1 MSKENWTYNIAPCS
15 FQKTFS
21 FYGDPLKIKIPANIA
36 TITPYPPGKPLD
48 ELEREYGITNSI
60 KLASNENPWGPSPK
74 VIRAL
79 RAELSQ
85 LHRYPDGSCY
95 YLVQALA
102 EKLGIAPGEIVM
114 GNGSNEIIEFL
125 VKAFVQEGDEVITSH
140 PSFLMY
146 QKIVQVRGGI
156 NHVVP
161 LLDMRHD
168 LGGIQKLVSEKTRL
182 IFIDNPNNP
191 TGTAIPLVELHRFLS
206 DLPESVIVVLDEAYV
221 DFMDKKLQVD
231 FSSLIKNVEGRCP
244 VVFLRTFSKAYGL
257 SGLRVG
263 YGMMAKGIAECL
275 HKVRQPF
282 NINQMAQVGALAA
295 LEDEE
300 YYQLTLDRTAKAR
313 AYLSREVDK
322 LGCRSYPTETN
333 FFLIDVQG
341 NADKLY
347 QAMLYQGVIVRSMS
361 AYGFTNFIRVT
372 FGTDEENQRFVKS
385 LADCL
390 GELGYV

>member
-1 MSKENWTYNIAPCS
+1 L
-15 FQKTFS
+15 QKNT
-21 FYGDPLKIKIPANIA
+21 FYGDTLKIKIPDNIA
-36 TITPYPPGKPLD
+36 AITPYPPGKPLD
-48 ELEREYGITNSI
+48 ELEREYGIKNSI

-74 VIRAL
+74 AIRAL
-79 RAELSQ
+79 RAELLN

-102 EKLGIAPGEIVM
+102 EKLGVTPAEIVM
-114 GNGSNEIIEFL
+114 GNGSNEVIEFL
-125 VKAFVQEGDEVITSH
+125 VKAFVEEGDEVITSH

-161 LLDMRHD
+161 LKDMGHD
-168 LGGIQKLVSEKTRL
+168 LTAIKNMVSGKTRL
-182 IFIDNPNNP
+182 IFLDNPNNP
-191 TGTAIPLVELHRFLS
+191 TGTAIPPVELYRFLS
-206 DLPESVIVVLDEAYV
+206 DIPESVIVVLDEAYV

-231 FSSLIKNVEGRCP
+231 LYSLLRNVEGRCP

-257 SGLRVG
+257 AGLRVG
-263 YGMMAKGIAECL
+263 YGLMAKEISACL

-300 YYQLTLDRTAKAR
+300 YYLLMLERTVKGR
-313 AYLSREVDK
+313 SFLSREVDK
-322 LGCRSYPTETN
+322 LGCKSYPSETS
-333 FFLIDVQG
+333 FFLIDVRG

-347 QAMLYQGVIVRSMS
+347 QAMLHKGVIVRSMS
-361 AYGFTNFIRVT
+361 AYGFENFIRVT
-372 FGTDEENQRFVKS
+372 VGTEEENNRFLKS

>member
-1 MSKENWTYNIAPCS
+1 L
-15 FQKTFS
+15 
-21 FYGDPLKIKIPANIA
+21 FYGDSVKIKIPDTIKA
-36 TITPYPPGKPLD
+36 ITPYPPGKPLD
-48 ELEREYGITNSI
+48 ELEREYGISNSI

-74 VIRAL
+74 AINAL
-79 RAELSQ
+79 QAELSN

-95 YLVQALA
+95 YLVQAIA
-102 EKLGIAPGEIVM
+102 EKLGLSPAEIVM
-114 GNGSNEIIEFL
+114 GNGSNEVIEFL

-161 LLDMRHD
+161 LKDMCHD
-168 LGGIQKLVSEKTRL
+168 LEVIKKMVSGKTRL
-182 IFIDNPNNP
+182 IFLDNPNNP
-191 TGTAIPLVELHRFLS
+191 TGTAIQPVQLYKFLS
-206 DLPESVIVVLDEAYV
+206 DIPESVIVVLDEAYV

-231 FSSLIKNVEGRCP
+231 AYSLIRNVEKRCP

-263 YGMMAKGIAECL
+263 YGLMPKDVAECL

-295 LEDEE
+295 LMDED
-300 YYQLTLDRTAKAR
+300 YYQLTLERTAKGMAN
-313 AYLSREVDK
+313 LSREVDK
-322 LGCRSYPTETN
+322 FGCKSFPSETN

-341 NADKLY
+341 DADKLY
-347 QAMLYQGVIVRSMS
+347 QAMLYKGVIVRSMS
-361 AYGFTNFIRVT
+361 AYGFKNFIRVT
-372 FGTDEENQRFVKS
+372 VGTEEENNRFLSS

-390 GELGYV
+390 AELSYV

>member
-1 MSKENWTYNIAPCS
+1 MKINIPQNIA
-15 FQKTFS
+15 
-21 FYGDPLKIKIPANIA
+21 A
-36 TITPYPPGKPLD
+36 ITPYPPGKPLD
-48 ELEREYGITNSI
+48 ELEREYGIKNSI

-74 VIRAL
+74 VARAL
-79 RAELSQ
+79 RAELFN

-95 YLVQALA
+95 YLVRALA
-102 EKLGIAPGEIVM
+102 EKTGVSPAEIVM
-114 GNGSNEIIEFL
+114 GNGSNEVIEFL

-161 LLDMRHD
+161 LKNMQHD
-168 LGGIQKLVSEKTRL
+168 IQKIKKLVSEKTRL

-191 TGTAIPLVELHRFLS
+191 TGTAIPPVDLYRFLS
-206 DLPESVIVVLDEAYV
+206 DLPEHVIVVLDEAYV
-221 DFMDKKLQVD
+221 DFMDKKLQAD
-231 FSSLIKNVEGRCP
+231 IYSLIRNAEGRCP
-244 VVFLRTFSKAYGL
+244 VVSLRTFSKAYGL
-257 SGLRVG
+257 AGLRVG
-263 YGMMAKGIAECL
+263 YGLMAKEIAECL

-300 YYQLTLDRTAKAR
+300 YYHLTIERTTMGR
-313 AYLSREVDK
+313 AYLSREADK
-322 LGCRSYPTETN
+322 LGCKSYPSETN

-347 QAMLYQGVIVRSMS
+347 QAMLYKGVIVRSMS
-361 AYGFTNFIRVT
+361 AYGFENFIRVT
-372 FGTDEENQRFVKS
+372 VGTEEENNRLIKS

>member
-1 MSKENWTYNIAPCS
+1 MT
-15 FQKTFS
+15 
-21 FYGDPLKIKIPANIA
+21 PLKIKIPENIT

-79 RAELSQ
+79 RAELLN

-102 EKLGIAPGEIVM
+102 EKLGIAPSEIVM

-161 LLDMRHD
+161 LQDMRHD
-168 LGGIQKLVSEKTRL
+168 LGGIKKLVSEKTRL
-182 IFIDNPNNP
+182 IFLDNPNNP
-191 TGTAIPLVELHRFLS
+191 TGTAIPPVQLYRFLS
-206 DLPESVIVVLDEAYV
+206 DIPESVIVVLDEAYV
-221 DFMDKKLQVD
+221 DFMEKKLQVD
-231 FSSLIKNVEGRCP
+231 FYSLIRNVEGRCP

-263 YGMMAKGIAECL
+263 YGMMAREIAECL

-282 NINQMAQVGALAA
+282 NINQMAQVGALVA

-300 YYQLTLDRTAKAR
+300 YYQLTLDKTAKAR
-313 AYLSREVDK
+313 DYLRREVDK
-322 LGCRSYPTETN
+322 LGCKSYPTETN

-341 NADKLY
+341 SADELY
-347 QAMLYQGVIVRSMS
+347 QAMLHKGVIVRSMS

-372 FGTDEENQRFVKS
+372 FGTEEENKRFLTC

-390 GELGYV
+390 TELDYV

>member
-1 MSKENWTYNIAPCS
+1 LAGGTLSL
-15 FQKTFS
+15 FLKTQILVC
-21 FYGDPLKIKIPANIA
+21 GGTLKIKIPENIA
-36 TITPYPPGKPLD
+36 AITPYPPGKPLD
-48 ELEREYGITNSI
+48 ELEREYGIKNSI

-74 VIRAL
+74 AIRAL
-79 RAELSQ
+79 RNELLN

-95 YLVQALA
+95 YLVKSIA
-102 EKLGIAPGEIVM
+102 EKMGVRSAEIVI

-146 QKIVQVRGGI
+146 QKIVQVRGGV
-156 NHVVP
+156 NHIVP
-161 LLDMRHD
+161 LQNMRHD
-168 LGGIQKLVSEKTRL
+168 LLAIKKMVSEKTRL
-182 IFIDNPNNP
+182 VFLDNPNNP
-191 TGTAIPLVELHRFLS
+191 TGTAIPPVEIYRFLS
-206 DLPESVIVVLDEAYV
+206 DMPESVIVVMDEAYV
-221 DFMDKKLQVD
+221 DFMDKKLQLD
-231 FSSLIKNVEGRCP
+231 FFSLIRNDENRCP

-263 YGMMAKGIAECL
+263 YGLMAREIAECL

-300 YYQLTLDRTAKAR
+300 YYQRTLERTAEGLR
-313 AYLSREVDK
+313 YLSSEVNR
-322 LGCRSYPTETN
+322 LGCRSYPSETN

-341 NADKLY
+341 DADKLY
-347 QAMLYQGVIVRSMS
+347 QAMLYHGVIVRSMS
-361 AYGFTNFIRVT
+361 AYGFKNFIRVT
-372 FGTDEENQRFVKS
+372 VGTKEENSRFLQS

-390 GELGYV
+390 RELGYV

>member
-1 MSKENWTYNIAPCS
+1 M
-15 FQKTFS
+15 
-21 FYGDPLKIKIPANIA
+21 KIKIPENIA

-156 NHVVP
+156 NHVAP
-161 LLDMRHD
+161 LRDMRHD
-168 LGGIQKLVSEKTRL
+168 LVGIKKLVSEKTRL

-191 TGTAIPLVELHRFLS
+191 TGTAIPPVDLYRFLS
-206 DLPESVIVVLDEAYV
+206 DIPESVIVVLDEAYV

-231 FSSLIKNVEGRCP
+231 FYSLIRNVEGRCP

-263 YGMMAKGIAECL
+263 YGMMAREIAECL

-295 LEDEE
+295 LKDEE

-313 AYLSREVDK
+313 AYLSREVDR

-333 FFLIDVQG
+333 FFLIDVRG

-347 QAMLYQGVIVRSMS
+347 QAMLHQGVIVRSMS

-372 FGTDEENQRFVKS
+372 FGTEEENKRFVKS